1 MFFTSVMRRVRL
13 KLLNKAKDIKKYKR
27 ILAVLAIVLL
37 TAFIEII
44 FNFRSV
50 IGGYDWMDVT
60 EHMKVEEEGEYE
72 KYVIDFTTDKALYI
86 KQIRLVGEFASDD
99 AYVMEVQQLN
109 GFGKSEKVSY
119 WDNVS
124 TWFSESYTNLNK
136 KVKSIKITLYKP
148 EKTELHSVAFS
159 NRFEIN
165 KYRVLF
171 VVCLLVLLYTMIFE
185 KNFVQKI
192 EWYFLCFSL
201 AFGLLVIIYA
211 QPTYNAWDEEV
222 HFQNVYSIASGKY
235 IKWSEATQTITDKKI
250 PNCNTKA
257 EYAELR
263 AAMNEKGREVLHLE
277 TKETGVV
284 SYSFLAYIPMAVMM
298 KIGMLLNLSF
308 SNMYMLG
315 KIGNLLFYVAIM
327 FLAIRLAKKKK
338 LFLVFIAMMP
348 TSIYLAA
355 SYSYDAVVFACVTL
369 GSVLWCNEMFY
380 SQKKYQAVNMIS
392 SIFLF
397 SVGCLSKAVYIPLIL
412 VMLLLPR
419 VQKMKKKY
427 KVIFWIGILTI
438 LGLVLMTFVLPVFSN
453 TIAGNVSFGGDS
465 RGGDTSVVRQILSMI
480 QHPWATI
487 KLLVTDILRF
497 DNFRNLGDPS
507 SSNYFVGNLMFLN
520 FGALGVLSHK
530 WVMLLLPVLLLTLI
544 YRDKQ
549 DSVISY
555 SFLYR
560 LFIILVIIIT
570 VILIWVALYLSF
582 TPVGVESIAGVQA
595 RYYLPLLYLVAV
607 LVTNKKVYIQI
618 SGESVS
624 KLVLLS
630 ANIFWLVSIYS
641 FFLQPR
647 LL

>member
-44 FNFRSV
+44 FNFQSI

-60 EHMKVEEEGEYE
+60 EHMKLEEEGEYE

-119 WDNVS
+119 WDNIS

-136 KVKSIKITLYKP
+136 KVKAIKITLYKP

-171 VVCLLVLLYTMIFE
+171 VVCLLALLYVMIFE
-185 KNFVQKI
+185 KKFVQKV

-201 AFGLLVIIYA
+201 VFGLLVIIYA

-222 HFQNVYSIASGKY
+222 HFQNVYSIASGKHV
-235 IKWSEATQTITDKKI
+235 KWSEATQVIIDKKT
-250 PNCNTKA
+250 PSCNTKA

-380 SQKKYQAVNMIS
+380 SQKKYQAVNMVS

-595 RYYLPLLYLVAV
+595 RYYLPLLYLVAL